1 MQYLHQTIKSSQSL
15 LAPICIRSS
24 RTSFPLSSTPNPLLI
39 TPICHISSRT
49 SLRYSL
55 TPNPP
60 HIITPICH
68 SSSSSRVTLPPSLSQ
83 QLASTTLPS
92 QVTVSGWVKSARK
105 QKLNTFLDLSD
116 GSSNQLQVV
125 VDTTIIPAQLNFH
138 SCVTV
143 KGTLVKSNHKG
154 QEVELLADSVEL
166 LNSCD
171 DSYPFQPRR
180 FVKSEFVRQQPAC
193 KAKTNSVASLMR
205 IRNTASQAV
214 HGYFQDHDFVQVHTP
229 VLTSNDCEGGGEV
242 FTVTGGG
249 GEGGPYWD
257 MPVHLTV
264 SGQLH
269 LEAMCNGLARV
280 YNFNPA
286 FRAERGRTRRHLAEF
301 WMVEA
306 EMAFVEDIEIVV
318 NTMED
323 LLKHTATKLLD
334 VRASDLEL
342 YAKAMKTESNIPN
355 IEKFVSSAVHML
367 PYMEAVQLLSDHAS
381 QLGPLV
387 RGDLGR
393 EHEQWLCRHI
403 GGPVAVVNWPRDTK
417 PFYMREVGE
426 DGLVSAVDL
435 LVEGVGELCGG
446 SLRETSADRLQ
457 DRTGG
462 EPGLQ
467 WYSDM
472 RRQGSAPSGGFGMGF
487 ERMVQFLA
495 GVDNIKDTIPFHRA
509 SHSCIM

>member
-1 MQYLHQTIKSSQSL
+1 VI
-15 LAPICIRSS
+15 A
-24 RTSFPLSSTPNPLLI
+24 
-39 TPICHISSRT
+39 
-49 SLRYSL
+49 
-55 TPNPP
+55 
-60 HIITPICH
+60 
-68 SSSSSRVTLPPSLSQ
+68 
-83 QLASTTLPS
+83 
-92 QVTVSGWVKSARK
+92 
-105 QKLNTFLDLSD
+105 
-116 GSSNQLQVV
+116 
-125 VDTTIIPAQLNFH
+125 DTNIIPSELNFH
-138 SCVTV
+138 SCVSV

-171 DSYPFQPRR
+171 ASYPFQPRR
-180 FVKSEFVRQQPAC
+180 FVKAEFVRQQPTC

-214 HGYFQDHDFVQVHTP
+214 HEYFQDHDFVQVHTP

-242 FTVTGGG
+242 FTVSGGG
-249 GEGGPYWD
+249 GEDGPYWD

-269 LEAMCNGLARV
+269 LEAMCNGLAKV

-306 EMAFVEDIEIVV
+306 EMAFVEDIETVV

-323 LLKHTATKLLD
+323 LLKHTATKVLD
-334 VRASDLEL
+334 SRAADLEI
-342 YAKAMKTESNIPN
+342 YAKAMKTTNNIAN
-355 IEKFVSSAVHML
+355 IEKFINCKVHML
-367 PYMEAVQLLSDHAS
+367 PYKEAVELLSDQTAK
-381 QLGPLV
+381 LGPLV
-387 RGDLGR
+387 GGDLGR

-446 SLRETSADRLQ
+446 SLREISAQKLQ
-457 DRTGG
+457 ERTGG
-462 EPGLQ
+462 ETGLE

-472 RRQGSAPSGGFGMGF
+472 RRLGSAPSGGFGLGF
-487 ERMVQFLA
+487 ERMIQFLA
-495 GVDNIKDTIPFHRA
+495 GVENIKDTIPFHR
-509 SHSCIM
+509 SPHSCVM